1 MAEPGDADAPADRE
15 RGGAGAAGQHL
26 AHDLVAGDQGQLGV
40 RQLAVDDVQIGAA
53 DRAGLDPHQDLARAG
68 DGVGEPGRAQWLAG
82 SVEDHGEHDGT
93 IVGFAAVRLIWRE
106 RAAMKPGMAR
116 ALMIQGTCSNAGK
129 SLLVAGLARAY
140 TRRGMA
146 VRPFKPQN
154 MSNNAAVTAD
164 GGEIGRAQALQARAC
179 GIEPLTDMNPVL
191 LKPQSETG
199 AQLVVQGRVLGSCSA
214 RDYHALKPQ
223 LLPRV
228 LESFGR
234 LRAGADLVL
243 VEGAGSPA
251 EVNLRA
257 GDIANMGF
265 ARAADV
271 PVVLAGDIER
281 GGVIAQLVGT
291 VLLLEPEERAL
302 LVGYVVNKFRGDPA
316 LFDDAHPW
324 IEART
329 GLRPLGV
336 VTWLERARDLPK
348 EDILGLAELAA
359 AGRARVGRP
368 IRVAVPRLPRLANF
382 DDLDPLA
389 AEADVDLRVLS
400 PGQALAGDTDLVVL
414 PGSKATLG
422 DLAALRAEGWD
433 VDIKAHVRRGGSV
446 LGLCGGYQMLGQRIE
461 DPLGLEGSAGGAD
474 GLGLLEV
481 ETVLE
486 PAKVLAVR
494 AWREVRSGEP
504 VRGYEIHMGRTS
516 GPGLARPMLRDG
528 ATADGAV
535 SADGRVMG
543 CYLHGILA
551 ADGFRG
557 ALLGRI
563 RARAGAALAYEARVE
578 GALDELAAHLEHCL
592 DLDRLLVL
600 AR

>member
-1 MAEPGDADAPADRE
+1 MTR
-15 RGGAGAAGQHL
+15 
-26 AHDLVAGDQGQLGV
+26 
-40 RQLAVDDVQIGAA
+40 
-53 DRAGLDPHQDLARAG
+53 
-68 DGVGEPGRAQWLAG
+68 
-82 SVEDHGEHDGT
+82 
-93 IVGFAAVRLIWRE
+93 
-106 RAAMKPGMAR
+106 GMAK

-129 SLLVAGLARAY
+129 SLLVAGLCRAF
-140 TRRGMA
+140 TRRGLT

-179 GIEPLTDMNPVL
+179 GTAPLVDMNPVL
-191 LKPQSETG
+191 LKPQSDTG
-199 AQLVVQGRVLGSCSA
+199 AQVVVQGQVLASCSA
-214 RDYHALKPQ
+214 RDYHALKPR

-228 LESFGR
+228 LESFAR
-234 LRAGADLVL
+234 LRAQADLVL

-265 ARAADV
+265 ARAAGV

-291 VLLLEPEERAL
+291 VLLLEPEEREL
-302 LVGYVVNKFRGDPA
+302 LVGYLINKFRGDPS
-316 LFDDAHPW
+316 LFDDAHPV
-324 IEART
+324 IAART
-329 GLRPLGV
+329 GLGSLGV
-336 VTWLERARDLPK
+336 VTWLDCARDLPK

-359 AGRARVGRP
+359 DGRARNGQP

-389 AEADVDLRVLS
+389 AEDDVDLRVLE
-400 PGQALAGDTDLVVL
+400 PGQALPGDIDLVVL

-433 VDIKAHVRRGGSV
+433 VDLHAHVRRGGTV
-446 LGLCGGYQMLGQRIE
+446 LGLCGGYQMLGARIE
-461 DPLGLEGSAGGAD
+461 DPLGLEGQAGGAD
-474 GLGLLEV
+474 GLGLLDV
-481 ETVLE
+481 TTVLE
-486 PAKVLAVR
+486 PMKVLALR
-494 AWREVRSGEP
+494 AWREVASGES
-504 VRGYEIHMGRTS
+504 VRGYEIHMGRTT
-516 GPGLARPMLRDG
+516 GPGVARPMLRAGD
-528 ATADGAV
+528 ARDGAV

-557 ALLGRI
+557 ALLARI
-563 RARAGAALAYEARVE
+563 RARTGAALAYEARVE
-578 GALDELAAHLEHCL
+578 AALDELAAHLERCL
-592 DLDRLLVL
+592 DLDRLLAL

>member
-1 MAEPGDADAPADRE
+1 MN
-15 RGGAGAAGQHL
+15 
-26 AHDLVAGDQGQLGV
+26 
-40 RQLAVDDVQIGAA
+40 
-53 DRAGLDPHQDLARAG
+53 
-68 DGVGEPGRAQWLAG
+68 
-82 SVEDHGEHDGT
+82 
-93 IVGFAAVRLIWRE
+93 
-106 RAAMKPGMAR
+106 PGMAR
-116 ALMIQGTCSNAGK
+116 TLMIQGTCSNAGK
-129 SLLVAGLARAY
+129 SVLVAGLARAF
-140 TRRGMA
+140 TRRGLR

-164 GGEIGRAQALQARAC
+164 GGEIGRAQAMQARAC

-199 AQLVVQGRVLGSCSA
+199 AQVVVQGRVLGSCSA

-223 LLPRV
+223 LLPCV

-271 PVVLAGDIER
+271 PVVLTGDIER

-329 GLRPLGV
+329 GLRSLGV

-359 AGRARVGRP
+359 AGRARVDRP

-389 AEADVDLRVLS
+389 AEAHVDLHVLE

-414 PGSKATLG
+414 PGSKAALG

-433 VDIKAHVRRGGSV
+433 IDIQAHVRRSGSV
-446 LGLCGGYQMLGQRIE
+446 LGLCGGYQMLGRRIE

-474 GLGLLEV
+474 GLGLLQV

-486 PAKVLAVR
+486 PAKVLALR
-494 AWREVRSGEP
+494 SWREVRSGEP
-504 VRGYEIHMGRTS
+504 VRGYEIHMGRTA

-528 ATADGAV
+528 AAADGAV

-551 ADGFRG
+551 ADGFRS

-563 RARAGAALAYEARVE
+563 RARAGAAMAYEAQVE
-578 GALDELAAHLEHCL
+578 GALDELAAHLERCL